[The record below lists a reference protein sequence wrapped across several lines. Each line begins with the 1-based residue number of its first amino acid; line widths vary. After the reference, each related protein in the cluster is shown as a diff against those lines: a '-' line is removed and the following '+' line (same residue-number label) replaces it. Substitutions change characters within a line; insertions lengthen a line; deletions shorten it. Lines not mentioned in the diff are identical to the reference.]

1 MEDRI
6 IRIARK
12 IVVGGL
18 GLEDE
23 RQLKKDIEK
32 FKQDIIR
39 QVKRKGV
46 YENLGQKEVRQLE
59 DKYNSYKGNIGK
71 LIAQFENW
79 CEEYEG

>member
-6 IRIARK
+6 TRIARK
-12 IVVGGL
+12 IAAGGL
-18 GLEDE
+18 GSEDE

-32 FKQDIIR
+32 FRQDIIR

-59 DKYNSYKGNIGK
+59 DKYNSYKGNIGR
-71 LIAQFENW
+71 LIDQFEDW
-79 CEEYEG
+79 CKTYQE